1 MDYDRECLEKLCVL
15 DLKVMCRDRKLKVA
29 AKDRKPEIVQK
40 LLDFLAEPLD
50 FYATCIANTNV
61 SSGSYAWHCKCRRF
75 LKLLCLALQMQT
87 CPWVAMPGT
96 ANTDVSLGPHCC
108 ECLLP

>member
-40 LLDFLAEPLD
+40 LLDFLDSHLSGPLVD
-50 FYATCIANTNV
+50 EV
-61 SSGSYAWHCKCRRF
+61 
-75 LKLLCLALQMQT
+75 
-87 CPWVAMPGT
+87 VV
-96 ANTDVSLGPHCC
+96 DVIL
-108 ECLLP
+108 